1 MLKQL
6 QAAATS
12 APAPIRV
19 AIANVQ
25 IELFQQMSPKLVGV
39 KPEFRTEWDMLEAEA
54 YMQSGKLTQSI
65 EHYKT
70 LAFKNPRH
78 GLIQLRYAQA
88 LTQSEDKFEEAL
100 VQWRRVLQGNPPKSD
115 RWYQAKISIASLY
128 LQNNRIEDAVKQ
140 IRYLEVTSGFGNWE
154 NQFRALLKR
163 AKQP

>member
-1 MLKQL
+1 MLHQL
-6 QAAATS
+6 QTIATG

-19 AIANVQ
+19 DIANVQ

-39 KPEFRTEWDMLEAEA
+39 KPEFRTEWDLLEAEA

-88 LTQSEDKFEEAL
+88 LTQSEDYFDEAL

-115 RWYQAKISIASLY
+115 RWYRAKISIASLY
-128 LQNNRIEDAVKQ
+128 LQNDRAEEAIKQ

-154 NQFRALLKR
+154 DQFRALLKR
-163 AKQP
+163 AMSP